1 MMSRYKLIDLAV
13 FLVIILFTY
22 AALSKL
28 LEYDKFT
35 VQLSQ
40 SPLLTAF
47 AGTVAWTIPTLEIV
61 LAAMIS
67 IPRWRLYGLYG
78 SYTLMVIFTA
88 YIIVIT
94 RFSEYVPCSCGG
106 VLQKLGWTEH
116 LIFNLFFVALC
127 GIAIVLQ
134 VHKEYTTASPPT
146 PQPTEG

>member
-1 MMSRYKLIDLAV
+1 MTRYKLIDLAV

-47 AGTVAWTIPTLEIV
+47 AGVVAWAIPTLEIV
-61 LAAMIS
+61 LAVLIA
-67 IPRWRLYGLYG
+67 IPRMRLYGLYG

-88 YIIVIT
+88 YIVAIT
-94 RFSEYVPCSCGG
+94 RFSDYVPCSCGG

-134 VHKEYTTASPPT
+134 VHKEHTPPPVAT
-146 PQPTEG
+146 

>member
-1 MMSRYKLIDLAV
+1 MTRYKIIDLAV
-13 FLVIILFTY
+13 FLLIILFTY

-28 LEYDKFT
+28 LEYDKFI

-47 AGTVAWTIPTLEIV
+47 VRIVAWAIPALEIV
-61 LAAMIS
+61 LAVLVA
-67 IPRWRLYGLYG
+67 IPPLRLYGLYG

-88 YIIVIT
+88 YIVAIT
-94 RFSEYVPCSCGG
+94 RFSDYVPCSCGG

-134 VHKEYTTASPPT
+134 VHKEHIYPSVKT
-146 PQPTEG
+146 

>member
-1 MMSRYKLIDLAV
+1 MNRYKLIDLAV
-13 FLVIILFTY
+13 FLLISLFTY

-47 AGTVAWTIPTLEIV
+47 AGTVAWAIPALEIV
-61 LAAMIS
+61 LAVLVS
-67 IPRWRLYGLYG
+67 IPRMRLYGLYG

-88 YIIVIT
+88 YIVAIT
-94 RFSEYVPCSCGG
+94 RYSDYVPCSCGG

-134 VHKEYTTASPPT
+134 VHKEHNPSPVAT
-146 PQPTEG
+146 